1 MLAKF
6 SNAEERRKS
15 IRLLDF
21 FFFFFGMVII
31 QYFPSSQKPISFSNM
46 RSGITNELK
55 ITQVA
60 VLNLRGNL
68 FSNIVL

>member
-15 IRLLDF
+15 VRLLA
-21 FFFFFGMVII
+21 FFFFGMVII